1 MPFASNDDNQTHSNV
16 HANAIPGPSRL
27 LADVAVQP
35 NAEIPRIGQAQS
47 NVNATVANQQTNDPV
62 RGLCFI
68 TTILFM

>member
-35 NAEIPRIGQAQS
+35 VAEISQPES
-47 NVNATVANQQTNDPV
+47 NVNATQTNQQTNDPV
-62 RGLCFI
+62 RSMCLIFK
-68 TTILFM
+68 ILFI